1 VGNAGGFGAVIIEKD
16 PSHTKSIRRRLD
28 GQPKAQLLER
38 ATGGPD
44 THRRNSLHMRF
55 RITVCIVL
63 AAAAAWGLT
72 PGFAARPEDDVRAK
86 IRAATS
92 GFRDFT
98 IGAKIAY
105 SNQKELAIIG
115 KDYGK
120 SYQFKNSTIIFKM
133 PDKVKVTST
142 AGVVNVSYII
152 TGNMKRIRAGLLKK
166 TEDIS
171 NEPHKKQ
178 TPLDVGVV
186 TEAIWKQ
193 FRVDN
198 VKMEGTAANPTYV
211 LTLSLSNSPQKK
223 QYIWVDGK
231 DLRLLKRE
239 KHEADGSLKSRYVYS
254 KHKEYKGVVWV
265 PGEQRVYNKNGKLAG
280 TTAYSNIKVNTG
292 VADGVF
298 Q

>member
-1 VGNAGGFGAVIIEKD
+1 M
-16 PSHTKSIRRRLD
+16 
-28 GQPKAQLLER
+28 Q
-38 ATGGPD
+38 
-44 THRRNSLHMRF
+44 F
-55 RITVCIVL
+55 RITTILVLLAAL
-63 AAAAAWGLT
+63 AAAGPLATRAGADEESEL
-72 PGFAARPEDDVRAK
+72 RAK
-86 IRAATS
+86 IRAAT
-92 GFRDFT
+92 GDFKDFKMDT
-98 IGAKIAY
+98 RIAY
-105 SNQKELAIIG
+105 SNQKELAVIG

-120 SYQFKNSTIIFKM
+120 SYQFKTSQIIFKA

-142 AGVVNVSYII
+142 AGLVNVSYII
-152 TGNMKRIRAGLLKK
+152 TGNTKRIRAGLLKK

-254 KHKEYKGVVWV
+254 EHKEYKGVVWV

>member
-1 VGNAGGFGAVIIEKD
+1 
-16 PSHTKSIRRRLD
+16 
-28 GQPKAQLLER
+28 
-38 ATGGPD
+38 
-44 THRRNSLHMRF
+44 MRF

-92 GFRDFT
+92 DFKDFT
-98 IGAKIAY
+98 ISAKIAY
-105 SNQKELAIIG
+105 SNQKELAVIG
-115 KDYGK
+115 KDFGK
-120 SYQFKNSTIIFKM
+120 SYQFKTSQIIFKS
-133 PDKVKVTST
+133 PDKVKVTSM
-142 AGVVNVSYII
+142 AGLVNVSYII
-152 TGNMKRIRAGLLKK
+152 TGNTKRIRAGLLKK

-178 TPLDVGVV
+178 TALDVGIV
-186 TEAIWKQ
+186 TEAIWRQ
-193 FRVDN
+193 FSVDK
-198 VKMEGTAANPTYV
+198 VKKEGTASSPMYV

-223 QYIWVDGK
+223 QYIWVDGN

-254 KHKEYKGVVWV
+254 KHKEYKGVIWV
-265 PGEQRVYNKNGKLAG
+265 PGEQRVYNRNGALAG
-280 TTAYSNIKVNTG
+280 TTTYSNIQINTG

>member
-1 VGNAGGFGAVIIEKD
+1 MVLF
-16 PSHTKSIRRRLD
+16 
-28 GQPKAQLLER
+28 
-38 ATGGPD
+38 AT
-44 THRRNSLHMRF
+44 
-55 RITVCIVL
+55 
-63 AAAAAWGLT
+63 AAAAYLT
-72 PGFAARPEDDVRAK
+72 PGPMAADLESDVRAE

-105 SNQKELAIIG
+105 ANQKELAVIG
-115 KDYGK
+115 KDYGN

-142 AGVVNVSYII
+142 AGVVKVSYII

-178 TPLDVGVV
+178 TPLDVGMV

-198 VKMEGTAANPTYV
+198 VKMQGTAANPTYV
-211 LTLSLSNSPQKK
+211 LTLSLPNSPQKK

-231 DLRLLKRE
+231 DWRLLKRE

-254 KHKEYKGVVWV
+254 KHKSYKGVVWA
-265 PGEQRVYNKNGKLAG
+265 PTEQRVYNKNGKLAG
-280 TTAYSNIKVNTG
+280 TTVYSNIKVNTG